1 MENRVH
7 LVNYGDEARLHYL
20 KKIKGEMIERVEE
33 SRRYGAKTDV
43 LRDIVQFL
51 DNAIY
56 DTEEK
61 MQTHKRNEREGKEI
75 KRSHYDY

>member
-1 MENRVH
+1 
-7 LVNYGDEARLHYL
+7 
-20 KKIKGEMIERVEE
+20 MIERVEE
-33 SRRYGAKTDV
+33 SRSYGVKTDV

-61 MQTHKRNEREGKEI
+61 MQTYKRNEREGKET
-75 KRSHYDY
+75 KRRFIWICLL